1 MDSRQDLGVAFGFS
15 GTAVILSWNVYKINL
30 KLQDIVMPNSP
41 GRPELMLSGRENT
54 RVFSLSRVQ
63 EGPTSEKKI
72 NKKERSRDEHT

>member
-15 GTAVILSWNVYKINL
+15 GTVVILSWNVYKINL

-41 GRPELMLSGRENT
+41 GRPELMLSGRENM
-54 RVFSLSRVQ
+54 RVFSLSRVR

-72 NKKERSRDEHT
+72 NKNERSRDEHT